1 MVEGQTATAEEHIE
15 YARKELAAYKI
26 PQQIEFRDE
35 LPKSTVLKILRRE
48 LREQE
53 LAKLKGQPEA

>member
-1 MVEGQTATAEEHIE
+1 M
-15 YARKELAAYKI
+15 RRDSSRLAAYKI
-26 PQQIEFRDE
+26 PRLIEFRDK

-53 LAKLKGQPEA
+53 LAKLKGKAKVARLARGRSEPRQ